1 MGSLWSDMT
10 SVVSHNSSALV
21 SSLSDARA
29 AERNEYDYPN
39 GKVKIL
45 NTNCSLIKFCVF
57 DPVSKG
63 GLKYSRTSTVIRVKA
78 ISDVYVSGVLN
89 YTQNG
94 AHNAII
100 ESCFGR
106 VSTLDQFSLKMKNIS
121 IPGAG
126 SI

>member
-21 SSLSDARA
+21 SPLSDARA

-57 DPVSKG
+57 DPVSEG
-63 GLKYSRTSTVIRVKA
+63 GLTYSRTSTVIRVKA